1 MAVLEQL
8 AEEQKDFYHWQVE
21 NGGGYRTLVNE
32 DEWKSGI
39 HRFRKIQ
46 KLGGAIA

>member
-21 NGGGYRTLVNE
+21 NGGGYRTLVT
-32 DEWKSGI
+32 KMSGSQGFI
-39 HRFRKIQ
+39 DFVRIQ
-46 KLGGAIA
+46 KLGGVTE

>member
-8 AEEQKDFYHWQVE
+8 AEDQKDFYYWQVE
-21 NGGGYRTLVNE
+21 NGGGYRMLVNE

-46 KLGGAIA
+46 KLGGVIE

>member
-8 AEEQKDFYHWQVE
+8 AEDQKDFYHWQVE
-21 NGGGYRTLVNE
+21 NGGGYRMRVDE
-32 DEWKSGI
+32 EEWKSGV

-46 KLGGAIA
+46 KLGGVTE